1 MLLMAL
7 KSNSLCCPPSATSL
21 HLICHATFALSSTER
36 EKKTK
41 SSHASFSFA
50 QLVSPAF
57 LIDTCCVVPL
67 TPACTC
73 TCTCTCTPPPPPRQL
88 TGILIRKFFL
98 QLMQIACVCQFQC
111 AVQLQP
117 YPSCLLPPLRP
128 RHWLQSK
135 PFFFSCC
142 YCARPNMKY
151 DYIFVCWQ
159 IFIVLG
165 KMPQEKPNKKH
176 KDKEDLHTEKRY
188 RERER
193 KGGAWHSACL
203 GTSTFSSDLLEK
215 KANIHQANCVAQ
227 VCVCV
232 RRCVCL

>member
-7 KSNSLCCPPSATSL
+7 KSNSLCCPPFSYVP
-21 HLICHATFALSSTER
+21 ALDLPRYVCTQLNWEK
-36 EKKTK
+36 KKTK
-41 SSHASFSFA
+41 SSHASVFFA

-67 TPACTC
+67 TPA
-73 TCTCTCTPPPPPRQL
+73 CTCTCTPPPPPRQL

-135 PFFFSCC
+135 PFFFCCC

-215 KANIHQANCVAQ
+215 RQIFIKQIVWRRC

-232 RRCVCL
+232 DVCV